1 MEAAFEGGVELR
13 GDLVN
18 LILLGPPGAGKG
30 TQARRL
36 SENLKIPQISTGDLL
51 RTARANKTA
60 LGMKAEEYMTTGRL
74 VPDGLVV
81 EMIEDRLG
89 RNDCS
94 QGFIM
99 DGFPRTLA
107 QAEAFEKTVQKMGLT
122 VDRVVNLDVERDE
135 LVARLSGR
143 RQCRACGENYHMVF
157 HPPRQENICD
167 RCGGDLFQR
176 DDDREDVIR
185 KRLDVYDKETLP
197 LVDYYQG
204 KGLLKNIPGRGS
216 IDDIYRQIE
225 VAVS

>member
-1 MEAAFEGGVELR
+1 
-13 GDLVN
+13 VN

-51 RTARANKTA
+51 RAARANKTP
-60 LGMKAEEYMTTGRL
+60 LGMKADEFMTTGRL
-74 VPDGLVV
+74 VPDGLVI

-89 RNDCS
+89 KNDCS
-94 QGFIM
+94 QGFVM

-107 QAEAFEKTVQKMGLT
+107 QAEAFEKTVRKMGLKI
-122 VDRVVNLDVERDE
+122 DRVVNLDVEREE

-143 RQCRACGENYHMVF
+143 RQCRKCGENYHLTF
-157 HPPRQENICD
+157 HPPRRDNVCD

-176 DDDREDVIR
+176 DDDREEVIR

-197 LVDYYQG
+197 LVGYYRG
-204 KGLLKNIPGRGS
+204 KGLLKNIPGMGS
-216 IDDIYRQIE
+216 IDDIYKQIE